1 MAKYLDEK
9 GLSKLVA
16 KTKEYADKSS
26 AAVKKAVDGYTINGK
41 KISTNPVIAKADV
54 GLANV
59 DNVKQIPASEKGT
72 ANGVATL
79 GTDGKL
85 TAAQMPA
92 MKTVNGESVVGSGDI
107 KIDLSLYKVVT
118 DFPTSNI
125 DATKIYLKLASSTA
139 EKNVY
144 AEYIYTGD
152 TTAAYDASKWEKLGE
167 AQTSI
172 IVDTALS
179 TTSTNPV
186 QNKIVNKAIT
196 DVRNNLTTHTQNK
209 QNPHGV
215 TKNQVG
221 LGNVTNEAQIP
232 LSQKGANNG
241 VAALD
246 GDGHVKDSHLWDA
259 SEGFHGL
266 ISADD
271 WKRLDDVYGV
281 YDSKTLGV
289 KEGAIPTSAY
299 GVVEFGGITSGENV
313 TLGGSATRG
322 KIMFNATKKCFVEV
336 VGSTQYGAIE
346 GSNMF
351 GNLSGGLVKP
361 TAGKIYS
368 MGTSL
373 YMLDAASGGLVLIND
388 RIDETYIETLF

>member
-9 GLSKLVA
+9 GLSKLVF
-16 KTKEYADKSS
+16 KTKEYADHSS
-26 AAVKKAVDGYTINGK
+26 AAVKTAVDGYTINGK
-41 KISTNPVIAKADV
+41 KISTNPKLAKADV

-59 DNVKQIPASEKGT
+59 DNVKQIPASEKGK

-79 GTDGKL
+79 GTDSKL

-92 MKTVNGESVVGSGDI
+92 MKTINGESVVGSGNI

-125 DATKIYLKLASSTA
+125 DATKIYLMLTSSTA
-139 EKNVY
+139 DKNVY
-144 AEYIYTGD
+144 AEYIYTGN

-172 IVDTALS
+172 IVDTSLS
-179 TTSTNPV
+179 TSSTNPV
-186 QNKIVNKAIT
+186 QNKIVTAHINTIQT
-196 DVRNNLTTHTQNK
+196 NLTTHINNK

-215 TKNQVG
+215 TKGHVG
-221 LGNVTNEAQIP
+221 LGNVDNVKQIP
-232 LSQKGANNG
+232 WTDKGAKNG

-281 YDSKTLGV
+281 YDSKTMMV

-299 GVVEFGGITSGENV
+299 GVVEFGGMTSGETV
-313 TLGGSATRG
+313 TMGGSVTQG
-322 KIMFNATKKCFVEV
+322 KIMFNTTKKCFVEV
-336 VGSTQYGAIE
+336 VGSTQYGALS
-346 GSNMF
+346 GGNMY
-351 GNLSGGLVKP
+351 GTLSGGLIKP

-373 YMLDAASGGLVLIND
+373 YMLDATSGGLVLING
-388 RIDETYIETLF
+388 RIDETYIESLF

>member
-9 GLSKLVA
+9 GLSKLVF
-16 KTKEYADKSS
+16 KTKEYADHSS
-26 AAVKKAVDGYTINGK
+26 AAVKTAVDGYTINGK

-59 DNVKQIPASEKGT
+59 DNVKQIPASEKGK

-79 GTDGKL
+79 GTDSKL

-92 MKTVNGESVVGSGDI
+92 MKTINGESVVGSGNI

-172 IVDTALS
+172 IVDAAFS
-179 TTSTNPV
+179 TSSTNPV
-186 QNKIVNKAIT
+186 QNKVVTAKINTIQ
-196 DVRNNLTTHTQNK
+196 DNLTAHTNNK

-215 TKNQVG
+215 TKDQVG

-266 ISADD
+266 LSADD
-271 WKRLDDVYGV
+271 WKRLDDVYDV
-281 YDSKTLGV
+281 YDSKTMMV

-299 GVVEFGGITSGENV
+299 GVVEFGGMTSGETVNM
-313 TLGGSATRG
+313 GGSATRG
-322 KIMFNATKKCFVEV
+322 KIMFNTTKNCFVEV
-336 VGSTQYGAIE
+336 VSSTQYSALSG
-346 GSNMF
+346 GNMY
-351 GNLSGGLVKP
+351 GTLSGGLTKP

-373 YMLDAASGGLVLIND
+373 YMLDATSGGLVLING
-388 RIDETYIETLF
+388 RIDESYIESLF

>member
-16 KTKEYADKSS
+16 KTKEYADNSS

-54 GLANV
+54 DLANV
-59 DNVKQIPASEKGT
+59 DNVKQIPASEKGK
-72 ANGVATL
+72 ANGVASL

-92 MKTVNGESVVGSGDI
+92 MKTINGESVVGSGDI

-246 GDGHVKDSHLWDA
+246 ADGHVKDSHLWDA

-281 YDSKTLGV
+281 YDSKTMLV

-299 GVVEFGGITSGENV
+299 GVVEFGGMTYGENV
-313 TLGGSATRG
+313 TMGGSATRG

>member
-9 GLSKLVA
+9 GLSRLVM
-16 KTKEYADKSS
+16 KTKEYADHSS
-26 AAVKKAVDGYTINGK
+26 AAVKTAVDGYTINGK

-59 DNVKQIPASEKGT
+59 DNVKQIPASEKGK

-79 GTDGKL
+79 GTDSKL

-92 MKTVNGESVVGSGDI
+92 MKTINGESVVGSGNI

-172 IVDTALS
+172 IVDAAFS
-179 TTSTNPV
+179 TSSTNPV
-186 QNKIVNKAIT
+186 QNKVVTAKINTIQ
-196 DVRNNLTTHTQNK
+196 DNLTAHTINNK
-209 QNPHGV
+209 NPHRV
-215 TKNQVG
+215 TKVQVG

-373 YMLDAASGGLVLIND
+373 YMLDAASGGLVLING

>member
-9 GLSKLVA
+9 GLSKLVF
-16 KTKEYADKSS
+16 KTKEYADHSS
-26 AAVKKAVDGYTINGK
+26 AAVKTAVDGYTINGK

-59 DNVKQIPASEKGT
+59 DNVKQIPASEKGK

-79 GTDGKL
+79 GTDSKL

-92 MKTVNGESVVGSGDI
+92 MKTINGESVVGSGNI

-125 DATKIYLKLASSTA
+125 DATKIYLMLTSSTA
-139 EKNVY
+139 DKNVY

-179 TTSTNPV
+179 TSSTNPV
-186 QNKIVNKAIT
+186 QNKIVTAHINTIQT
-196 DVRNNLTTHTQNK
+196 NLTTHINNK
-209 QNPHGV
+209 KNPHEV
-215 TKNQVG
+215 TKVQVG

-281 YDSKTLGV
+281 YDSKTMMV

-299 GVVEFGGITSGENV
+299 GVVEFGGMTSGETVNM
-313 TLGGSATRG
+313 GGSVTQG
-322 KIMFNATKKCFVEV
+322 KIMFNTTKKCFVEV
-336 VGSTQYGAIE
+336 VGSTQYGALS
-346 GSNMF
+346 GGNMY
-351 GNLSGGLVKP
+351 GTLSGGLIKP

-373 YMLDAASGGLVLIND
+373 YMLDATSGGLVLING
-388 RIDETYIETLF
+388 RIDETYIESLF

>member
-16 KTKEYADKSS
+16 KTKEYADNSS

-54 GLANV
+54 DLANV
-59 DNVKQIPASEKGT
+59 DNVKQIPASEKGK

-92 MKTVNGESVVGSGDI
+92 MKTINGESVVGSGDI

-196 DVRNNLTTHTQNK
+196 DVRDNLTTHTQNK

-259 SEGFHGL
+259 SEDFHGL

-281 YDSKTLGV
+281 YDSKTTLV
-289 KEGAIPTSAY
+289 KEAAIPTSAY
-299 GVVEFGGITSGENV
+299 GVVEFGGFTFGENV
-313 TLGGSATRG
+313 TMGGSATRG

-336 VGSTQYGAIE
+336 VGSAQYGAFE
-346 GSNMF
+346 GSNKF
-351 GNLSGGLVKP
+351 SNLGLQIKP

-388 RIDETYIETLF
+388 RIDETYINTLF

>member
-9 GLSKLVA
+9 GLSRLVV
-16 KTKEYADKSS
+16 KTKEYADHSS
-26 AAVKKAVDGYTINGK
+26 AAVKTAVDGYTINGK

-59 DNVKQIPASEKGT
+59 DNVKQIPASEKGK

-79 GTDGKL
+79 GTDSKL

-92 MKTVNGESVVGSGDI
+92 MKTINGESVVGSGNI

-172 IVDTALS
+172 IVDAAFS
-179 TTSTNPV
+179 TSSTNPV
-186 QNKIVNKAIT
+186 QNKVVTAKINTIQ
-196 DVRNNLTTHTQNK
+196 DNLTAHTNNK
-209 QNPHGV
+209 KNPHGV
-215 TKNQVG
+215 TKVQVG

-259 SEGFHGL
+259 SEGSHGL

-281 YDSKTLGV
+281 YDSKTMMV
-289 KEGAIPTSAY
+289 NEGAIPTSAY
-299 GVVEFGGITSGENV
+299 GVVEFGGMTSGENV
-313 TLGGSATRG
+313 TMSGSTTQG
-322 KIMFNATKKCFVEV
+322 KIMFNTTKKCFVEV
-336 VGSTQYGAIE
+336 VGSTQYSAI
-346 GSNMF
+346 GGGNMF
-351 GNLSGGLVKP
+351 GNLSGGLTKP

-373 YMLDAASGGLVLIND
+373 YMLDATSGGLVLING
-388 RIDETYIETLF
+388 RIDETYIESLF

>member
-16 KTKEYADKSS
+16 KTKEYADNSS

-59 DNVKQIPASEKGT
+59 DNVKQIPASEKGK

-92 MKTVNGESVVGSGDI
+92 MKTVNGESVVGSGNI

-196 DVRNNLTTHTQNK
+196 DVQNGLTAHTGNK

-289 KEGAIPTSAY
+289 KVGAIPTSAY
-299 GVVEFGGITSGENV
+299 GVVEFGGITYGENV
-313 TLGGSATRG
+313 TMGGSATRG

-351 GNLSGGLVKP
+351 GNLSGGLIKP

-373 YMLDAASGGLVLIND
+373 YMLDAASGGLVLING

>member
-1 MAKYLDEK
+1 MAKYLDEN
-9 GLSKLVA
+9 GLSRLVV
-16 KTKEYADKSS
+16 KTKEYADNSS
-26 AAVKKAVDGYTINGK
+26 AAVKTAVDGYTINGK

-92 MKTVNGESVVGSGDI
+92 MKTVNGESVVGSGNI

-152 TTAAYDASKWEKLGE
+152 TTAAYDESKWEKLGE

-172 IVDTALS
+172 SVDSAFSTSSTNPVQNKVVNSAIEGLKTSVSDVQSDLNSKVDTLQAKNTAQDTEIAKKLNASAYVVDAALS

-186 QNKIVNKAIT
+186 QNKVVNTALSGKLDRSSYVVDTALSASSANP
-196 DVRNNLTTHTQNK
+196 VQNK
-209 QNPHGV
+209 VVNTALGQKVNTTTFNTEMAKKLNNT
-215 TKNQVG
+215 TKASDTTLG
-221 LGNVTNEAQIP
+221 LVQT
-232 LSQKGANNG
+232 
-241 VAALD
+241 
-246 GDGHVKDSHLWDA
+246 GHVASDGELPLKVDA
-259 SEGFHGL
+259 DGKG
-266 ISADD
+266 
-271 WKRLDDVYGV
+271 Y
-281 YDSKTLGV
+281 
-289 KEGAIPTSAY
+289 
-299 GVVEFGGITSGENV
+299 VVIES
-313 TLGGSATRG
+313 
-322 KIMFNATKKCFVEV
+322 M
-336 VGSTQYGAIE
+336 STEDI
-346 GSNMF
+346 
-351 GNLSGGLVKP
+351 
-361 TAGKIYS
+361 
-368 MGTSL
+368 
-373 YMLDAASGGLVLIND
+373 DA
-388 RIDETYIETLF
+388 LFK

>member
-9 GLSKLVA
+9 GLSKLVF
-16 KTKEYADKSS
+16 KTKEYADHSS
-26 AAVKKAVDGYTINGK
+26 AAVKTAVDGYTINGK

-59 DNVKQIPASEKGT
+59 DDVKQIPASEKGK

-79 GTDGKL
+79 GTDSKL

-92 MKTVNGESVVGSGDI
+92 MKTINGESVVGPGNI

-215 TKNQVG
+215 TKDQVG
-221 LGNVTNEAQIP
+221 LGNVTNVKQIP
-232 LSQKGANNG
+232 WTDKGANNG

-281 YDSKTLGV
+281 YDSKTMLV

-313 TLGGSATRG
+313 TMGGSATRG

-336 VGSTQYGAIE
+336 VGSTQYSALSG
-346 GSNMF
+346 GNMY
-351 GNLSGGLVKP
+351 GTLSGGLTKP

-373 YMLDAASGGLVLIND
+373 YMLDATSGGLVLING
-388 RIDETYIETLF
+388 RIDETYIESLF

>member
-1 MAKYLDEK
+1 MAKYLDEH
-9 GLSKLVA
+9 GLSRLVV
-16 KTKEYADKSS
+16 KTKEYADNSS
-26 AAVKKAVDGYTINGK
+26 AAVKTAVDGYTINGK
-41 KISTNPVIAKADV
+41 KISTNPVLAKADV

-152 TTAAYDASKWEKLGE
+152 TTAAYDESKWEKLGE

-172 IVDTALS
+172 TVDSAFSTSSTNPVQNKVVNSAIEGLKTSVSDVQSDLNSKVNTLQAKNTAQDTEIAKKLNASAYVVDAALS

-186 QNKIVNKAIT
+186 QNKVVNTALSGKLDRSSYVVDTALSASSANP
-196 DVRNNLTTHTQNK
+196 VQNK
-209 QNPHGV
+209 VVDSALKQKVNTTTFNTEMAKKLNNT
-215 TKNQVG
+215 TKASDTVLG
-221 LGNVTNEAQIP
+221 LVQT
-232 LSQKGANNG
+232 
-241 VAALD
+241 
-246 GDGHVKDSHLWDA
+246 GHVASDGELPLKVDA
-259 SEGFHGL
+259 DGKG
-266 ISADD
+266 
-271 WKRLDDVYGV
+271 Y
-281 YDSKTLGV
+281 
-289 KEGAIPTSAY
+289 
-299 GVVEFGGITSGENV
+299 VEIES
-313 TLGGSATRG
+313 
-322 KIMFNATKKCFVEV
+322 M
-336 VGSTQYGAIE
+336 STEDI
-346 GSNMF
+346 
-351 GNLSGGLVKP
+351 
-361 TAGKIYS
+361 
-368 MGTSL
+368 
-373 YMLDAASGGLVLIND
+373 DA
-388 RIDETYIETLF
+388 LFK

>member
-59 DNVKQIPASEKGT
+59 DNVKQIPASQKGT

-221 LGNVTNEAQIP
+221 LGNVTNVKQIP
-232 LSQKGANNG
+232 WTDKGANNG

-246 GDGHVKDSHLWDA
+246 ADGHVKDSHLWDA

-313 TLGGSATRG
+313 TLGGSVTRG

-388 RIDETYIETLF
+388 RINETYIETLF

>member
-16 KTKEYADKSS
+16 KTKEYADNSS
-26 AAVKKAVDGYTINGK
+26 AAVKTAVDGYTVNGK

-59 DNVKQIPASEKGT
+59 DNVKQIPASEKGK

-92 MKTVNGESVVGSGDI
+92 MKTINGESVVGSGDI

-172 IVDTALS
+172 TVDTALS

-196 DVRNNLTTHTQNK
+196 DVRNDLTAHTTNNK
-209 QNPHGV
+209 NPHGV
-215 TKNQVG
+215 TKVQVG

-281 YDSKTLGV
+281 YDSKTMMV

-299 GVVEFGGITSGENV
+299 GVVEFGGMTSGENV
-313 TLGGSATRG
+313 TMSGSTTQG
-322 KIMFNATKKCFVEV
+322 KIMFNTTKKCFVEV
-336 VGSTQYGAIE
+336 VGSTQYGALS
-346 GSNMF
+346 GGNMY
-351 GNLSGGLVKP
+351 GTLSGGLIKP

-373 YMLDAASGGLVLIND
+373 YMLDATSGGLVLING
-388 RIDETYIETLF
+388 RIDETYIESLF

>member
-232 LSQKGANNG
+232 LSQKGTNNG

-351 GNLSGGLVKP
+351 GNLSGGLIKP

>member
-9 GLSKLVA
+9 GLSRLVE
-16 KTKEYADKSS
+16 KTKEYADHSS
-26 AAVKKAVDGYTINGK
+26 AAVKTAVDGYTINGK

-59 DNVKQIPASEKGT
+59 DNVKQIPASEKGK

-79 GTDGKL
+79 GTDSKL

-92 MKTVNGESVVGSGDI
+92 MKTINGESVVGSGNI

-172 IVDTALS
+172 IVDAAFS
-179 TTSTNPV
+179 TSSTNPV
-186 QNKIVNKAIT
+186 QNKVVTAKINTIQ
-196 DVRNNLTTHTQNK
+196 DNLTAHTTNNK
-209 QNPHGV
+209 NPHGV
-215 TKNQVG
+215 TKVQVG

-281 YDSKTLGV
+281 YDSKTMMV

-299 GVVEFGGITSGENV
+299 GVVEFGGMTSGENV
-313 TLGGSATRG
+313 TMSGSTTQG
-322 KIMFNATKKCFVEV
+322 KIMFNTTKKCFVEV
-336 VGSTQYGAIE
+336 VGSTQYGALS
-346 GSNMF
+346 GGNMY
-351 GNLSGGLVKP
+351 GTLSGGLIKP

-373 YMLDAASGGLVLIND
+373 YMLDATSGGLVLING
-388 RIDETYIETLF
+388 RIDETYIESLF

>member
-1 MAKYLDEK
+1 MAKYLDEH
-9 GLSKLVA
+9 GLSRLVV
-16 KTKEYADKSS
+16 KTKEYADNSS
-26 AAVKKAVDGYTINGK
+26 AAVKTAVDGYTINGK
-41 KISTNPVIAKADV
+41 KISTNPVLAKADV

-152 TTAAYDASKWEKLGE
+152 TTAAYDESKWEKLGE

-172 IVDTALS
+172 TVDSAFSTSSTNPVQNKVVNLAIEGLKTSVSDVQSDLNSKVNTLQAKNTAQDTEIAKKLNASAYVVDAALS

-186 QNKIVNKAIT
+186 QNKVVNTALSGKLDRSSYVVDTALSASSANP
-196 DVRNNLTTHTQNK
+196 VQNK
-209 QNPHGV
+209 VVDSALKQKVNTTTFNTEMAKKLNNT
-215 TKNQVG
+215 TKASDTVLG
-221 LGNVTNEAQIP
+221 LVQT
-232 LSQKGANNG
+232 
-241 VAALD
+241 
-246 GDGHVKDSHLWDA
+246 GHVASDGELPLKVDA
-259 SEGFHGL
+259 DGKG
-266 ISADD
+266 
-271 WKRLDDVYGV
+271 Y
-281 YDSKTLGV
+281 
-289 KEGAIPTSAY
+289 
-299 GVVEFGGITSGENV
+299 VVIES
-313 TLGGSATRG
+313 
-322 KIMFNATKKCFVEV
+322 M
-336 VGSTQYGAIE
+336 STEDIE
-346 GSNMF
+346 
-351 GNLSGGLVKP
+351 
-361 TAGKIYS
+361 A
-368 MGTSL
+368 
-373 YMLDAASGGLVLIND
+373 
-388 RIDETYIETLF
+388 LFK

>member
-9 GLSKLVA
+9 GLSKLVF
-16 KTKEYADKSS
+16 KTKEYADHSS
-26 AAVKKAVDGYTINGK
+26 AAVKTAVDGYTINGK

-59 DNVKQIPASEKGT
+59 DNVKQIPASEKGK

-79 GTDGKL
+79 GTDSKL

-92 MKTVNGESVVGSGDI
+92 MKTINGESVVGSGNI

-172 IVDTALS
+172 IVDAAFS
-179 TTSTNPV
+179 TSSTNPV
-186 QNKIVNKAIT
+186 QNKVVTAKINTIQ
-196 DVRNNLTTHTQNK
+196 DNLTAHTTNNK
-209 QNPHGV
+209 NPHGV
-215 TKNQVG
+215 TKVQVG

-281 YDSKTLGV
+281 YDSITMMV
-289 KEGAIPTSAY
+289 KEDAIPTSAY
-299 GVVEFGGITSGENV
+299 GVVEFGGMTSGENV
-313 TLGGSATRG
+313 TMSGSTTQG
-322 KIMFNATKKCFVEV
+322 KIMFNTTKKCFVEV
-336 VGSTQYGAIE
+336 VGSTQYGALS
-346 GSNMF
+346 GGNMY
-351 GNLSGGLVKP
+351 GTLSGGLIKP

-368 MGTSL
+368 IGTSL
-373 YMLDAASGGLVLIND
+373 YMLDATSGGLVLIND
-388 RIDETYIETLF
+388 RIDETYIESLF

>member
-1 MAKYLDEK
+1 MQ
-9 GLSKLVA
+9 
-16 KTKEYADKSS
+16 
-26 AAVKKAVDGYTINGK
+26 N
-41 KISTNPVIAKADV
+41 
-54 GLANV
+54 
-59 DNVKQIPASEKGT
+59 
-72 ANGVATL
+72 
-79 GTDGKL
+79 
-85 TAAQMPA
+85 
-92 MKTVNGESVVGSGDI
+92 
-107 KIDLSLYKVVT
+107 KVVK
-118 DFPTSNI
+118 SGI
-125 DATKIYLKLASSTA
+125 DTVQ
-139 EKNVY
+139 KN
-144 AEYIYTGD
+144 
-152 TTAAYDASKWEKLGE
+152 L
-167 AQTSI
+167 
-172 IVDTALS
+172 
-179 TTSTNPV
+179 N
-186 QNKIVNKAIT
+186 
-196 DVRNNLTTHTQNK
+196 THTNK
-209 QNPHGV
+209 KDNPHGV
-215 TKNQVG
+215 NKWHVG

-299 GVVEFGGITSGENV
+299 GVVEFGGMTYGENV
-313 TLGGSATRG
+313 TMGGSATRG

-351 GNLSGGLVKP
+351 GNLSGGLIKP

-373 YMLDAASGGLVLIND
+373 YKLDAASGGLVLING
-388 RIDETYIETLF
+388 RIDETYINTLF

>member
-1 MAKYLDEK
+1 MAKYLDEH
-9 GLSKLVA
+9 GLSRLVV

-26 AAVKKAVDGYTINGK
+26 AAVKTAVDGYTINGK
-41 KISTNPVIAKADV
+41 KISTNPVLAKADV

-152 TTAAYDASKWEKLGE
+152 TTAAYDESKWEKLGE

-172 IVDTALS
+172 TVDSAFSTSSTNPVQNKVVNSAIEGLKTSVSDVQSDLNSKVNTLQAKNTAQDTEIAKKLNASAYVVDAALS

-186 QNKIVNKAIT
+186 QNKVVNTALSGKLDRSSYVVDTALSASSANP
-196 DVRNNLTTHTQNK
+196 VQNK
-209 QNPHGV
+209 VVDSALKQKVNTTTFNTEMAKKLNNT
-215 TKNQVG
+215 TKASDTVLG
-221 LGNVTNEAQIP
+221 LVQT
-232 LSQKGANNG
+232 
-241 VAALD
+241 
-246 GDGHVKDSHLWDA
+246 GHVASDGELPLKVDA
-259 SEGFHGL
+259 DGKG
-266 ISADD
+266 
-271 WKRLDDVYGV
+271 Y
-281 YDSKTLGV
+281 
-289 KEGAIPTSAY
+289 
-299 GVVEFGGITSGENV
+299 VEIES
-313 TLGGSATRG
+313 
-322 KIMFNATKKCFVEV
+322 M
-336 VGSTQYGAIE
+336 STEDI
-346 GSNMF
+346 
-351 GNLSGGLVKP
+351 
-361 TAGKIYS
+361 
-368 MGTSL
+368 
-373 YMLDAASGGLVLIND
+373 DA
-388 RIDETYIETLF
+388 LFK

>member
-9 GLSKLVA
+9 GLSRLVV
-16 KTKEYADKSS
+16 KTKEYADHSS
-26 AAVKKAVDGYTINGK
+26 AAVKTAVDGYTINGK

-59 DNVKQIPASEKGT
+59 DNVKQIPASEKGK
-72 ANGVATL
+72 ANGVASL

-92 MKTVNGESVVGSGDI
+92 MKTINGESVVGSGDI

-299 GVVEFGGITSGENV
+299 GVVEFGGMTSGEAI
-313 TLGGSATRG
+313 TLGGSVTRG

-336 VGSTQYGAIE
+336 VGSTQYSAIGE
-346 GSNMF
+346 GNMF
-351 GNLSGGLVKP
+351 GNLSGGLIKP

-373 YMLDAASGGLVLIND
+373 YMLDAASGGLVLING

>member
-59 DNVKQIPASEKGT
+59 DNVKQIPASEMGT

-215 TKNQVG
+215 TKDQVG
-221 LGNVTNEAQIP
+221 LGNVTNVKQIP
-232 LSQKGANNG
+232 WTDKGANNG

-246 GDGHVKDSHLWDA
+246 ADGHVKDSHLWDA

-299 GVVEFGGITSGENV
+299 GVVEFGGMTYGENV
-313 TLGGSATRG
+313 TMGGSATRG

-368 MGTSL
+368 MDTSL